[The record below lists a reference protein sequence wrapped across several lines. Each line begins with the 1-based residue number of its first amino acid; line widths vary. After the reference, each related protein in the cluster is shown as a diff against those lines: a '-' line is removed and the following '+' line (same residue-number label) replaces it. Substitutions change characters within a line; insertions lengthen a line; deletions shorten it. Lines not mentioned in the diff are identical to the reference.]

1 MRRLQSKIGLSGI
14 FIVAIA
20 GMIIIL
26 GNSQLFGQIDDSVD
40 SLFRT
45 ADTIFS
51 SSSGESAPEGPP
63 EEGGAP
69 QTPLWN
75 TDWSNA
81 LNIISTLLLTS
92 VLSALISYR
101 RRGGREQMDFTEAHV
116 ILSVAAALMMMIIGS
131 QIARAFGL
139 MGAASMVRYRYS
151 LKSPKEAS
159 SLVIALA
166 VGMACG
172 VGLYPLAIIVTIYVF
187 ILVLIFEKLPSKMK
201 KALFAVTWNWNLRI
215 RTTNPDDIIPRV
227 KKILEEEEV
236 AYNIKRIRYD
246 RGSENDQTEIEI
258 EISGNIDRNYFAE
271 EINCSDIIRIR
282 WKRETSKNIDDLE
295 IK

>member
-1 MRRLQSKIGLSGI
+1 MKKLQSHIGISGI
-14 FIVAIA
+14 LIVAIA
-20 GMIIIL
+20 GMLLIL
-26 GNSQLFGQIDDSVD
+26 GNSQLFGQIENSVD
-40 SLFRT
+40 TLFRT

-51 SSSGESAPEGPP
+51 QSPGEAPPEGPP

-69 QTPLWN
+69 QRAIWN

-187 ILVLIFEKLPSKMK
+187 LLVLIFEKLPSKMK
-201 KALFAVTWNWNLRI
+201 KALFAVKWNWNLRI
-215 RTTNPDDIIPRV
+215 RTTNPDETLPHV

-236 AYNIKRIRYD
+236 TYNIKHIRYD
-246 RGSENDQTEIEI
+246 RGPESDQTEIEI
-258 EISGNIDRNYFAE
+258 EISGSIDRNYFAE
-271 EINCSDIIRIR
+271 KINGPEIIRIR
-282 WKRETSKNIDDLE
+282 WKRETSKKLDDFE
-295 IK
+295 IE

>member
-1 MRRLQSKIGLSGI
+1 MNKLKSHIGISGI
-14 FIVAIA
+14 LIVAIA
-20 GMIIIL
+20 GLLLIL
-26 GNSQLFGQIDDSVD
+26 GNNQLFGQIDSSVD
-40 SLFRT
+40 SIFRT

-51 SSSGESAPEGPP
+51 QSGEAPPEGPP

-69 QTPLWN
+69 QRAIWN
-75 TDWSNA
+75 TDWSSA

-187 ILVLIFEKLPSKMK
+187 LLVLIFEKLPSKMK

-215 RTTNPDDIIPRV
+215 RTTNPDEILPRV

-236 AYNIKRIRYD
+236 TYNIKRIRYD
-246 RGSENDQTEIEI
+246 RGPESDQTEIEI
-258 EISGNIDRNYFAE
+258 EISGSIDRNDFAE
-271 EINCSDIIRIR
+271 EINGPEIIRIR
-282 WKRETSKNIDDLE
+282 WKRETSKKLDDFE
-295 IK
+295 IE

>member
-201 KALFAVTWNWNLRI
+201 KALFAVTWNWN
-215 RTTNPDDIIPRV
+215 PRV